1 MDTKKIRDAFLN
13 APEKTEDILI
23 PEWLKSLLEPDTRL
37 AFKDIPSDLINLWR
51 KQFIENDKTGNGQA
65 NLSAALFCKALINA
79 ENGEPIFEAADRD
92 MIVKFGMT
100 RMQSLYDQ
108 LSSFL
113 GFGTGAVADAKKN
126 STTMTKNSG
135 TTSLPSASLTP
146 ASPEPSSSLDAQNSL
161 NGEPILS

>member
-79 ENGEPIFEAADRD
+79 ENGEP
-92 MIVKFGMT
+92 
-100 RMQSLYDQ
+100 
-108 LSSFL
+108 
-113 GFGTGAVADAKKN
+113 
-126 STTMTKNSG
+126 
-135 TTSLPSASLTP
+135 
-146 ASPEPSSSLDAQNSL
+146 
-161 NGEPILS
+161 